1 MTFTCFISQD
11 HEQSDSCS
19 EDELEVNDFLNGET
33 PKLGMYY
40 SFLAVSDETEANEE
54 VFHIMET
61 EADDMES

>member
-1 MTFTCFISQD
+1 MTFTCFVSQD
-11 HEQSDSCS
+11 DEQSDSCS

-40 SFLAVSDETEANEE
+40 SFNADETEANEE